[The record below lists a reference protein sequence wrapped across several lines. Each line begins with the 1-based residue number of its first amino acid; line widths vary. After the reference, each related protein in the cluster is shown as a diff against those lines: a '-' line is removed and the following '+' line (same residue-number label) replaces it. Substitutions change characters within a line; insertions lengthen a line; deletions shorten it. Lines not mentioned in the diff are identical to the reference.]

1 MRRLPKVTPTP
12 IPAFSPVLSP
22 VRGTDVPVDCPK
34 TADEVVRAA
43 VGAVEVW
50 EEEKCSAD
58 DGMIEGV
65 TVTVAGP
72 VAVTVI
78 SLAYVVGRPFV
89 DEIVRYGPST
99 P

>member
-1 MRRLPKVTPTP
+1 MKRLPKVTPTP
-12 IPAFSPVLSP
+12 IPAFSPMLSP
-22 VRGTDVPVDCPK
+22 VRGRDVPVGCSK
-34 TADEVVRAA
+34 TVDEVVWAT
-43 VGAVEVW
+43 VGAVEVS
-50 EEEKCSAD
+50 EEENCSAD

-89 DEIVRYGPST
+89 DEIVRLGPSM